1 MSSNAGKIKI
11 IIPVHND
18 WDCIYLLLD
27 KIKISLGD
35 ELYRNVSY
43 LIVDDFSTVELDSS
57 RINPNHQV
65 EIIELVKNM
74 GHQRAIA
81 IGVSYLATSGSIHSI
96 DKIIVMDSDGEDR
109 PEDILT
115 LLKKSNENPGKI
127 FFARRSKRSEGILFK
142 MFYWLFKKVFSM
154 LTSSHIS
161 FGNFCIIPAS
171 LLKKIVYVSEIW
183 NHFSGGIMRSKI
195 AYDAVPTQRGKRLA
209 GESKMN
215 FVSLFLHGLSAISVY
230 ADIMAARIFLLTI
243 ILIVLSLGGIIGVS
257 VVRLYTHLAIPGWAT
272 FSALLLF
279 IILFQSFFVCLF
291 LIFSLFSFR
300 MSKSIIP
307 AIDYKDYVLSVKKL
321 NA

>member
-1 MSSNAGKIKI
+1 MSSENKIIKI

-27 KIKISLGD
+27 KIQATFSNESYK
-35 ELYRNVSY
+35 NVSY
-43 LIVDDFSTVELDSS
+43 IIVDDFSTTELDKTK
-57 RINPNHQV
+57 INSVHHV

-81 IGVSYLATSGSIHSI
+81 IGLSYLAKSEDINTI
-96 DKIIVMDSDGEDR
+96 DKVIVMDSDGEDR
-109 PEDILT
+109 PEDIKI
-115 LLKKSNENPGKI
+115 LLEKSSRNPNRI
-127 FFARRSKRSEGILFK
+127 FFAKRSKRSEGPVFK
-142 MFYWLFKKVFSM
+142 IFYWIFKKAFNF

-161 FGNFCIIPAS
+161 FGNFCIIPANTV
-171 LLKKIVYVSEIW
+171 KKIVYVSEIW
-183 NHFSGGIMRSKI
+183 NHFSGGIIRSKI
-195 AYDAVPTQRGKRLA
+195 AYEAVPTQRGKRLS

-230 ADIMAARIFLLTI
+230 ADIMAARIFLFTI
-243 ILIVLSLGGIIGVS
+243 ILIVLSLGGILGVS
-257 VVRLYTHLAIPGWAT
+257 IVRLYTHLAIPGWAT

-300 MSKSIIP
+300 ISKNIIP

-321 NA
+321 N